1 MNKLLIASTVLFFTA
16 YSWGAALPRGS
27 AYDSHMQN
35 IAYNSQNST
44 IVNTRAGFVTT
55 LVFDD
60 DEEVI
65 DATPGFPAGWT
76 VTADKNRVKIW
87 PQPIKQPVTGSD
99 GKNVEQVFT
108 PTDKDWQTNLFVTTT
123 KRYYSLML
131 HVIDDDKP
139 SNALAFVVRYSYP
152 DDVRK
157 QTASAL
163 AARQKELQEAQE
175 KEVIQARFKKATTPK
190 NWSYTARV
198 AKGSESIVPDF
209 AYDDGRFTYLGFSP
223 QKRIPTPTVIVN
235 GNEQVIT
242 PTFTEQDNY
251 RVMVLRSLS
260 PRFVLRYGNGAG
272 GQVVG
277 IENSGFGKVTTDL
290 GDTVSPSVKLE
301 DK

>member
-1 MNKLLIASTVLFFTA
+1 MNKTLLALAMLAASSCA
-16 YSWGAALPRGS
+16 WSAALPRGS

-44 IVNTRAGFVTT
+44 IVYTRAGFVTT

-76 VTADKNRVKIW
+76 VTPDKNRVKIW
-87 PQPIKQPVTGSD
+87 PQPVRQPVTGED

-108 PTDKDWQTNLFVTTT
+108 PSDKDWQTNLFVTTT

-139 SNALAFVVRYSYP
+139 TSGLAFVVRYSYP
-152 DDVRK
+152 AEAQK
-157 QTASAL
+157 QTAAAQL
-163 AARQKELQEAQE
+163 ARQQELREQQE
-175 KEVIQARFKKATTPK
+175 KELIRTRLKKATAPK
-190 NWSYTARV
+190 NWRYTRRV
-198 AKGSESIVPDF
+198 ASGSGSIAPDF

-223 QKRIPTPTVIVN
+223 QKRIPAPFAVVN
-235 GNEQVIT
+235 GNEQEIT
-242 PTFTEQDNY
+242 PTFDTQGNY

-260 PRFVLRYGNGAG
+260 PRFVLRYGNDAA

-277 IENSGFGKVTTDL
+277 IENTGFGKVTVAN
-290 GDTVSPSVKLE
+290 GDTVSSSVTLE
-301 DK
+301 AR